1 MPASSL
7 PPEPQRHKSLCPA
20 CGAERVRIL
29 TSIEVFVDVVVDA
42 TEDEL
47 QVIDEALGDA
57 AWDAGTAVACGRC
70 DWHGT
75 VGDLHEHV
83 LTETCGS

>member
-1 MPASSL
+1 MTVSSL
-7 PPEPQRHKSLCPA
+7 PTEPDQHKSLCPV

-29 TSIEVFVDVVVDA
+29 TSIEVYVDVVVGA
-42 TEDEL
+42 TGEEL
-47 QVIDEALGDA
+47 RVIDEALGDA
-57 AWDAGTAVACGRC
+57 AWDEATAVACARC

-83 LTETCGS
+83 MTEISRA

>member
-7 PPEPQRHKSLCPA
+7 PNEIHRHKSLCPA

-29 TSIEVFVDVVVDA
+29 TSIEVHVDVVVDA

-57 AWDAGTAVACGRC
+57 AWDAETTVACGRC

-83 LTETCGS
+83 LAAG